1 VVTTTAVGSSAVAAL
16 PSAHERP
23 IFSTAAADCAAMGLD
38 LTGRPGPPAPPRLA
52 TDPPTHCSDWLALR
66 ALRCSSTPIR
76 IGSIYTGE
84 PGKYDS
90 LTGYNITIGYL
101 AYDPQIPCPSSAVTQ
116 VQVHTVAP
124 KPAALIGAGTPPEPV
139 GTDTIQY

>member
-1 VVTTTAVGSSAVAAL
+1 
-16 PSAHERP
+16 
-23 IFSTAAADCAAMGLD
+23 M
-38 LTGRPGPPAPPRLA
+38 
-52 TDPPTHCSDWLALR
+52 ALR
-66 ALRCSSTPIR
+66 ALHCSSTPVR

-116 VQVHTVAP
+116 VQVRTGGP
-124 KPAALIGAGTPPEPV
+124 EIALPSSARERR
-139 GTDTIQY
+139 